1 MQKNY
6 TRAILAIFLF
16 LWSAKSMAQC
26 VTIANLPDTIIACK
40 NSQVQLN
47 ANVASIG
54 LLKTIDT
61 TWTPATGLSNANII
75 NPVASVG
82 TSSVTYTLTIDALT
96 PTNYVNNG
104 NFSGGNTGFT
114 TAYTLGTGGS
124 YGLLSNEGTYGVFNN
139 PSSGHTNFASFYD
152 HTSGTSTGSMLVVNG
167 SSVANTNIWCQTISV
182 VPNTWY
188 DFSAWG
194 ASCVSSSPAILQ
206 FAINGTLLGT
216 PLSLPSTTGN
226 WVQFHTTW
234 FSGTNTSITICITD
248 QQTAASGNDFAIDDI
263 EFRQIC
269 KATDSVYI
277 HVMNLQP
284 GIGKTLHLGCIS
296 DTAKFTALN
305 NGGDNPTQYKWDFG
319 DGNGDTAKNPTHIY
333 TTQGVYNVKLVTKLN
348 GCADSATT
356 TVDTRHPLTI
366 GITSDKDTVC
376 LGTAV
381 AFANSD
387 NGTSAL
393 TYYWDFGDGT
403 PPSSLSA
410 PSHTYASPG
419 VYTVTHV
426 VNDLVPCYDT
436 ARLTITVLPGPTISF
451 SVSENEICVG
461 KTVQMNSTVT
471 FGYSNIIWDFGDN
484 EGILNLQH
492 TQHAYEKD
500 GNYTVKLTVKYPVC
514 PDAVVTHNVLVHPI
528 PLVKLG
534 PDTSI
539 CPNGDPIVLQNTE
552 TPSGVAYTWNNG
564 STAASITV
572 NTPGVYWLKGVN
584 SGGCDATDS
593 LEIFK
598 GCYLDI
604 PNAFS
609 PNGDGLNDYFL
620 PRQLLSKNL
629 TKFHMQVFD
638 RWGQII
644 FETNSVNGRGW
655 DGKFNEKPQPQG
667 VYVYLI
673 EAEIDSK
680 QHEEYK
686 GNVTLVR

>member
-1 MQKNY
+1 MQKNFM
-6 TRAILAIFLF
+6 RAIFTVFLALSVF
-16 LWSAKSMAQC
+16 SGSAQC
-26 VTIANLPDTIIACK
+26 VSITNLPDTIIACK
-40 NSQVQLN
+40 NTQVPLS
-47 ANVASIG
+47 ATVVSPG

-75 NPVASVG
+75 NPVATMG
-82 TSSVTYTLTIDALT
+82 TTSATYTLTIDALT
-96 PTNYVNNG
+96 PTNYVANG

-114 TAYTLGTGGS
+114 TAYTLGAGGS
-124 YGLLSNEGTYGVFNN
+124 WGLLSNEGTYGIFNT
-139 PSSGHTNFASFYD
+139 PSAGHSNFASFYD
-152 HTSGTSTGSMLVVNG
+152 HTTGTSSGSMLVVNG
-167 SSVANTNIWCQTISV
+167 SSTANTNIWCQTITV

-194 ASCVSSSPAILQ
+194 ATCVSSSPAILQ
-206 FAINGTLLGT
+206 FAINGGLLGT
-216 PLSLPSTTGN
+216 PLSLPSTTGT

-234 FSGTNTSITICITD
+234 FSGANTSITICITD

-284 GIGKTLHLGCIS
+284 GISKALHLGCAA
-296 DTAKFTALN
+296 DTVVLTSLN
-305 NGGDNPTQYKWDFG
+305 NGGDVPSQYIWDFG
-319 DGNGDTAKNPTHIY
+319 DGTGDTTKNATHVY
-333 TTQGVYNVKLVTKLN
+333 TAQGVYNIKLVTKLN
-348 GCADSATT
+348 GCADSSTT

-381 AFANSD
+381 TFANSD

-403 PPSSLSA
+403 PTSSLSG
-410 PSHTYASPG
+410 PSHTYAAPG
-419 VYTVTHV
+419 VYTVTHIV
-426 VNDLVPCYDT
+426 HDQVPCYDT
-436 ARLTITVLPGPTISF
+436 ITMPVVVLPGPVISF
-451 SVSENEICVG
+451 TVSESEICVG
-461 KTVQMNSTVT
+461 KSVQVKSSVSA
-471 FGYSNIIWDFGDN
+471 GYSAIIWDFGDN
-484 EGILNLQH
+484 EGIAGIEN
-492 TQHAYEKD
+492 TQHAYDID
-500 GNYTVKLTVKYPVC
+500 GNFTVKLTVKYPVC
-514 PDAVVTHNVLVHPI
+514 PDAVATNSVLVHPM
-528 PLVKLG
+528 PVVKVG

-539 CPNGDPIVLQNTE
+539 CPNGDPVIVQNIVND
-552 TPSGVAYTWNNG
+552 PNVAYTWNNG
-564 STAASITV
+564 SSGPAISVQTPGIYWLRGVNNGGCAAS
-572 NTPGVYWLKGVN
+572 
-584 SGGCDATDS
+584 DS
-593 LEIFK
+593 LEVFK

-609 PNGDGLNDYFL
+609 PNGDGINDYFL

-644 FETNSVNGRGW
+644 FETRRTDGRGW
-655 DGKFNEKPQPQG
+655 DGTFNDKAQPQG

-673 EAEIDSK
+673 EAEIDGK
-680 QHEEYK
+680 QHEDYQ
-686 GNVTLVR
+686 GNVTLIR

>member
-1 MQKNY
+1 M
-6 TRAILAIFLF
+6 RAIFTLF
-16 LWSAKSMAQC
+16 LALSVIRVTAQC
-26 VTIANLPDTIIACK
+26 VTISNLPDTIIACK
-40 NSQVQLN
+40 NTQVPLN
-47 ANVASIG
+47 ANVTSVG

-75 NPVASVG
+75 NPTATVG

-124 YGLLSNEGTYGVFNN
+124 WGLLSNEGTYGIFNT
-139 PSSGHTNFASFYD
+139 PSSGHSNFSSFYD
-152 HTSGTSTGSMLVVNG
+152 HTSGTSSGSMLVVNG
-167 SSVANTNIWCQTISV
+167 SSTANTNIWCQTITV

-194 ASCVSSSPAILQ
+194 ASCVTSSPAILQ
-206 FAINGTLLGT
+206 FAINGNLLGT

-284 GIGKTLHLGCIS
+284 GINKALHLGCIS
-296 DTAKFTALN
+296 DTVVLTSLN
-305 NGGDNPTQYKWDFG
+305 NGGDAPTQYIWDFG
-319 DGNGDTAKNPTHIY
+319 DGTGDTTQNATHVY
-333 TTQGVYNVKLVTKLN
+333 TAQGVYNIKLVTKLN
-348 GCADSATT
+348 GCADSSTT
-356 TVDTRHPLTI
+356 TIDTRHPLTI

-376 LGTAV
+376 LGTPV
-381 AFANSD
+381 TFANSD
-387 NGTSAL
+387 NGSSAL
-393 TYYWDFGDGT
+393 TYYWDFGDGSPT
-403 PPSSLSA
+403 SSLSG
-410 PSHTYASPG
+410 PSHTYTAPG
-419 VYTVTHV
+419 VYTVTHIV
-426 VNDLVPCYDT
+426 HDLVPCYDT
-436 ARLTITVLPGPTISF
+436 ITMQIVVLPGPAINF
-451 SVSENEICVG
+451 AVSENEICVG
-461 KTVQMNSTVT
+461 KSVKVNSNVSS
-471 FGYSNIIWDFGDN
+471 GYSDIIWDFGDG
-484 EGILNLQH
+484 EGIRGLEN
-492 TQHAYEKD
+492 TQHAYDID
-500 GNYTVKLTVKYPVC
+500 GSFTVKLTVKYPVC
-514 PDAVVTHNVLVHPI
+514 PDAVATQNVLVHPM
-528 PLVKLG
+528 PVVKVG

-539 CPNGDPIVLQNTE
+539 CPNGDPIVVQNIVSN
-552 TPSGVAYTWNNG
+552 PNVAYTWNDG
-564 STAASITV
+564 TSGPAISV
-572 NTPGVYWLKGVN
+572 HTPGIYWLKGVAG
-584 SGGCDATDS
+584 GGCTSTDS
-593 LEIFK
+593 MEVFK

-609 PNGDGLNDYFL
+609 PNGDGINDYFL

-644 FETNSVNGRGW
+644 FETNRTDGRGW
-655 DGKFNEKPQPQG
+655 DGTFNDKAQPQG

-673 EAEIDSK
+673 EAEIDGK
-680 QHEEYK
+680 QHEDYK
-686 GNVTLVR
+686 GNVTLIR